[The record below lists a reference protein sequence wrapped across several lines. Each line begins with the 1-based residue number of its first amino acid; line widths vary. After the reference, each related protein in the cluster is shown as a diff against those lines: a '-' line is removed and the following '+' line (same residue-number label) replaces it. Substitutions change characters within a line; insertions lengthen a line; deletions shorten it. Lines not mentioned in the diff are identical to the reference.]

1 MNIDTGF
8 DVGDEV
14 CYLSGDSIYHS
25 SISKITIEI
34 SHEDRSLLMVYK
46 LSDGTSVP
54 RNDCPGWSKKL
65 FKNKDELIKYL
76 SEQ

>member
-14 CYLSGDSIYHS
+14 CYLGGDSIYHTTVN
-25 SISKITIEI
+25 KITVEW
-34 SHEDRSLLMVYK
+34 SFTDRSFLMVYK

-54 RNDCPGWSKKL
+54 RNNYPEWGKML